1 MQHYYEHGRNPI
13 GLGHPA
19 RLLRWRYGPAGDS
32 APRLRQDVRQDIAR
46 LESRLDERINGLESH
61 ISDLRERMAHEI
73 GELRERMAKL
83 EGLLEG
89 LREAISGRS
98 AAS

>member
-32 APRLRQDVRQDIAR
+32 APRLRLKRT
-46 LESRLDERINGLESH
+46 LDG
-61 ISDLRERMAHEI
+61 
-73 GELRERMAKL
+73 
-83 EGLLEG
+83 
-89 LREAISGRS
+89 SGPIWNNS
-98 AAS
+98 L